1 MLAFFKR
8 LDDAPINLLVEA
20 KMVEP
25 LLHRGLI
32 PHGLALEAERLWDLN
47 AMSLEEAGALL
58 GEISIIL
65 TGDPHALEETMD
77 ELCEGVGVAE
87 AALVIACQKWDG
99 AVARWLA
106 AAQNYAKEDES

>member
-1 MLAFFKR
+1 
-8 LDDAPINLLVEA
+8 
-20 KMVEP
+20 MVEP

-32 PHGLALEAERLWDLN
+32 PTGLALEAERLWDQN
-47 AMSLEEAGALL
+47 AESLEMAGALL

-77 ELCEGVGVAE
+77 EVCEGIGVAE
-87 AALVIACQKWDG
+87 ACLVIACQKWDG

-106 AAQNYAKEDES
+106 AAQLYSSEPE